1 MSEQINISNLT
12 VGYNN
17 TQLLSDIN
25 ISTNTNQ
32 LIVIIGRNGTG
43 KSTLLKTLAGMLPA
57 ISGSFKLA
65 EQDVLSLSETNRSK
79 LLSLVT
85 TKPKSVSNI
94 TVKDFVSFGRYP
106 YTNWLGI
113 SKNDDNTA
121 IDDAISLCN
130 INELANRNYETLS
143 DGEKQRV
150 NIARAI
156 AQNTPLII
164 LDEPTAHL
172 DLVNKIEVFK
182 LLKTLTK
189 ENNKTIIFS
198 SHQIEYTLQ
207 VCDEIWLINEQ
218 KVNHYSPTQLIE
230 TDLLN
235 KIINSKDIVFDKTSK
250 AFKLL

>member
-25 ISTNTNQ
+25 IATKANQ
-32 LIVIIGRNGTG
+32 LIAIIGRNGTG
-43 KSTLLKTLAGMLPA
+43 KSTLLKTLAGMLPV

-65 EQDVLSLSETNRSK
+65 EQDVLSLPETNRSK

-121 IDDAISLCN
+121 IDDAISLSN

-156 AQNTPLII
+156 AQNTSLII

-189 ENNKTIIFS
+189 EHNKTIIFS

-207 VCDEIWLINEQ
+207 VCDEIWLINKQ
-218 KVNHYSPTQLIE
+218 KVCNYSPTQLIE

-235 KIINSKDIVFDKTSK
+235 KIINSKDIVFDKENK